1 MSALQHIVGALYV
14 DTYAAD
20 PVVPSAALLSFTE
33 EADYIKARRE
43 RAISALRSGG
53 VSKYVL
59 DGANVQWSAPSV
71 LRKAT

>member
-1 MSALQHIVGALYV
+1 MADAFYV
-14 DTYAAD
+14 NTYAAD
-20 PVVPSAALLSFTE
+20 PVVPSAALQSLTE

-43 RAISALRSGG
+43 KALEYLRSGA

-71 LRKAT
+71 LRKAR